1 MLHRYLCYLLKSGFP
16 RFALTLFLDAGRLL
30 TVTDKLVAG
39 RGHALKASALS
50 GVTYVLPNTSVQP
63 HPPRRFYGWWIAA
76 STFVTFG
83 IAVGVPYYNLPFFY
97 DYFQKTFH
105 WNIGQIT
112 LGFPL
117 AALLTIWVGPV
128 LIPRFSPRRLIL
140 VGTGLTAVAFFGFGA
155 MHGALAIYFLLYFV
169 YTVGYI
175 FSGPIPHQLLVSYWF
190 RRKRGRAMGFVYV
203 GVGLFGGLGSFF
215 VRGITDHYGFRIA
228 LFALGGLMFLTWPF
242 ALLLMKDRPSEI
254 NQYPDGAPGPPE
266 ELKLAAYG
274 FGHLLRSKS
283 FWLLLLGSVC
293 SIGSIGSINTHMKFV
308 FRDAGFVN
316 QNVLN
321 ATWTTATALI
331 LWSSIA
337 GRLQHWVLRRYLLKE
352 TRDDGDLLYSGRQ
365 YPAAIDGHA
374 GPLQLGL
381 SVRCC
386 FWLLHGRGLHAHPA
400 HGRRAIRRQYPAAR
414 HGRPSAAQHHRS
426 DLVPLLGV
434 ASSRDVRQLRCSD
447 GRGVRHCHAGSR
459 RHRPVAARPTT
470 CRYGGSNRSD
480 PILKTPKASAGGG
493 SLLGRRSVIC
503 SPSVSIS
510 QSISGLQMQLFPQR
524 LGDHDAVGFI
534 YDEVGVYSGIA
545 AWVEPSV
552 SAIALISSLTR
563 SDVTSSPPGI
573 CDDQDQHSLWPQQ
586 R

>member
-1 MLHRYLCYLLKSGFP
+1 MR
-16 RFALTLFLDAGRLL
+16 
-30 TVTDKLVAG
+30 
-39 RGHALKASALS
+39 
-50 GVTYVLPNTSVQP
+50 PN
-63 HPPRRFYGWWIAA
+63 PPRRFYGWWIAA

-128 LIPRFSPRRLIL
+128 LIPRFSPRKLIL
-140 VGTGLTAVAFFGFGA
+140 VGTGLTAAAFFGFGA
-155 MHGALAIYFLLYFV
+155 MHGILAVYFLLYFV

-215 VRGITDHYGFRIA
+215 VRGMTDHYGFRIA

-254 NQYPDGAPGPPE
+254 NQYPDGAAGPPG
-266 ELKLAAYG
+266 ELKLAPYG

-308 FRDAGFVN
+308 FRDAGFVD
-316 QNVLN
+316 QKILN

-337 GRLQHWVLRRYLLKE
+337 GRLSIGYFADIFSKKRVMTATYF
-352 TRDDGDLLYSGRQ
+352 
-365 YPAAIDGHA
+365 I
-374 GPLQLGL
+374 
-381 SVRCC
+381 
-386 FWLLHGRGLHAHPA
+386 
-400 HGRRAIRRQYPAAR
+400 
-414 HGRPSAAQHHRS
+414 
-426 DLVPLLGV
+426 
-434 ASSRDVRQLRCSD
+434 
-447 GRGVRHCHAGSR
+447 
-459 RHRPVAARPTT
+459 VAASILLLLTVTPA
-470 CRYGGSNRSD
+470 RYNSVYLFGVVFGFSMGADYMLIPLMAAEQFGVNTLPR
-480 PILKTPKASAGGG
+480 AMAV
-493 SLLGRRSVIC
+493 LLPLNTIGQTWCPYWVSHLREAYGNYVI
-503 SPSVSIS
+503 PMAVVFAIA
-510 QSISGLQMQLFPQR
+510 M
-524 LGDHDAVGFI
+524 LG
-534 YDEVGVYSGIA
+534 A
-545 AWVEPSV
+545 A
-552 SAIALISSLTR
+552 AIALLPR
-563 SDVTSSPPGI
+563 DRQLADAPG
-573 CDDQDQHSLWPQQ
+573 
-586 R
+586 